1 MISLILAVAL
11 SISSANDY
19 VFTEVVHTN
28 FVGVGMG
35 ETFDYSILRN
45 EDRCFLVEAIVERA
59 TIAPLLSSREVVAPP
74 IKKADACFYPGRNNI
89 PSFEYH
95 QILLERYRD
104 GFSSNYFATASS
116 LPDRRTREVSIKD
129 YFFHPEESKK
139 YVFSKLDTSRKFPEF
154 VSSENSAWL
163 LVDTNAPR
171 AIVAGAYTNVY
182 ADIAA
187 NTKVLFFQPARAKGG
202 YVMTYISEGSRKFPS
217 YYDEQKGWTYD
228 EGPISQNY
236 DYPNIVGND
245 EYLQVEFGYII
256 YANVT
261 KRLMTYMRNG
271 SELSRATGIESS
283 RSAYYMTPAEK
294 GCFIRFPKLQHEA
307 VESVDNEIALISI
320 TRTQTASGTSGS
332 STTRYFVKP
341 VSFTHVDDSPDGCR
355 VFKCDIDMAV
365 LLIEG
370 LGIFGWQL
378 ESNVENMIEYP
389 SEASG
394 STTGYRI
401 ASNSASISYTA
412 SLLGFAAAA
421 TVDFHAKVLKD

>member
-1 MISLILAVAL
+1 MINLILAVAL
-11 SISSANDY
+11 SISSTNDY

-45 EDRCFLVEAIVERA
+45 EDRCFLVEAIVERD

-74 IKKADACFYPGRNNI
+74 IKKADAWYYPGRNNI
-89 PSFEYH
+89 PSFQYH
-95 QILLERYRD
+95 SILLERYRD

-116 LPDRRTREVSIKD
+116 LPDRRTREVSID
-129 YFFHPEESKK
+129 ASFPEQSKK
-139 YVFSKLDTSRKFPEF
+139 YVFSKLDTSRKFPELF
-154 VSSENSAWL
+154 SSENYAWL
-163 LVDTNAPR
+163 LIETNAPR

-202 YVMTYISEGSRKFPS
+202 YVMTYFSEGSRKDPS
-217 YYDEQKGWTYD
+217 LYDEEKGWTYD
-228 EGPISQNY
+228 EGPISQKY

-245 EYLQVEFGYII
+245 EYLQADFSFSVSE
-256 YANVT
+256 NVS
-261 KRLMTYMRNG
+261 KRLVTYMRNG

-283 RSAYYMTPAEK
+283 RDVYYMTPAEK
-294 GCFIRFPKLQHEA
+294 GCFIRLPKLPYEE
-307 VESVDNEIALISI
+307 VKSVDNAIALISI
-320 TRTQTASGTSGS
+320 QRRQTASGKSGS
-332 STTRYFVKP
+332 ITTRYFVKP

-355 VFKCDIDMAV
+355 VFKCDIDMAS

-370 LGIFGWQL
+370 LGMFGWEL
-378 ESNVENMIEYP
+378 NNNVEGLIEYP
-389 SEASG
+389 SEAGGAS
-394 STTGYRI
+394 TGYRV
-401 ASNSASISYTA
+401 ASNHASIMYIS
-412 SLLGFAAAA
+412 SLLGFAATA